1 MAVHWHSVDAYALT
15 KADRRAIKD
24 SFSADRD
31 KLTAIIDEAA
41 WTNAKRDAAHK
52 DAAHQFIEYLLQP
65 AVAAKNSDFVNYANA
80 NKAATP
86 LVNADL
92 RNDTNIYPTPEVA
105 ARLQPSLAKSAE
117 FTRALNR
124 SWTRFVTGR

>member
-15 KADRRAIKD
+15 KADRQAIKE

-52 DAAHQFIEYLLQP
+52 DAAQVARRLLR
-65 AVAAKNSDFVNYANA
+65 AV
-80 NKAATP
+80 KA
-86 LVNADL
+86 LVL
-92 RNDTNIYPTPEVA
+92 
-105 ARLQPSLAKSAE
+105 
-117 FTRALNR
+117 
-124 SWTRFVTGR
+124 